1 MIHLRERKT
10 FRLNMKEKKKKARIV
25 ITISLII
32 GFFAL
37 FTATLIKIQV
47 VDGAL
52 YLAKINSVS
61 EKAVVIKAAR
71 GEILDRNGNPLV
83 TNRQGNSIVFESA
96 YFPPASS
103 IELRVEI
110 IDALIKLFE
119 ANSVPWI
126 DNLPL
131 VLEPGGGIAFAPDRD
146 SDITRMKS
154 KDMLNLND
162 YATAQN
168 CFDELVKRYKL
179 EKYALP
185 EAMKIASVCYEMKR
199 LIFNT
204 SNPYTFA
211 LDVPGELVAKV
222 KENSTFYKGVDVIIE
237 PYREYTDGTLAPHI
251 LGMVGAISAEEYAK
265 LKSEGYDL
273 NDEIGKNGIESAME
287 KELRGVDGVKTVITD
302 SEGNAT
308 TEITTPPIQGNTV
321 ILTLDVNL
329 QRVAQDALKQVLTTM
344 DTPVPSAGAVIVINC
359 NTGEILASA
368 SYPTYDI
375 STYSENYNEL
385 SKAKGAPL
393 WNRALLSTYEAGS
406 TMKPAVAI
414 AGLEEGLITKNSTFY
429 CSGTYNYLDVT
440 FKCEQRHVNRNV
452 GVVNAI
458 KESCNTFFY
467 DLGRRLQITK
477 MNQYRTMLG
486 LGQKT
491 GVELNEAAGNLD
503 SPEYRASINQPWR
516 DGYTI
521 QSAVGQANNLFTPIQ
536 LANYCAAIANG
547 GTLYQPH
554 FVRSVRTYD
563 YSGTVL
569 NKEAVIKWETGFSK
583 NTLDIVKEG
592 MLLVGT
598 EGYCRTAFAKLPVTA
613 AAKTGTS
620 QVIRDINGASRK
632 VNNGELISYAPGDK
646 PEIAI
651 ALVAE
656 GFLGGTRAAPMAA
669 MIYDYYFSNT
679 GKAESPQM
687 ENILLG

>member
-1 MIHLRERKT
+1 M
-10 FRLNMKEKKKKARIV
+10 V
-25 ITISLII
+25 
-32 GFFAL
+32 GFFVL
-37 FTATLIKIQV
+37 FAATLIKIQI
-47 VDGAL
+47 VDGEF

-61 EKAVVIKAAR
+61 EKGVLMKAAR

-96 YFPPASS
+96 YFPPAST

-110 IDALIKLFE
+110 IDVLIKLFE
-119 ANSVPWI
+119 TNRVPWI

-131 VLEPGGGIAFAPDRD
+131 VVGADGNIAFAPDRE
-146 SDITRMKS
+146 SDIVKMKS
-154 KDMLNLND
+154 KDLLNLND

-179 EKYALP
+179 ENYALP
-185 EAMKIASVCYEMKR
+185 QARKIASVCYEMKR

-211 LDVPGELVAKV
+211 QDVPGEIVAQI
-222 KENSTFYKGVDVIIE
+222 KENNTFYKGVNVVIE
-237 PYREYTDGTLAPHI
+237 PYREYVDGTLAPHI
-251 LGMVGAISAEEYAK
+251 LGMVGAINADEYAK
-265 LKSEGYDL
+265 LKSEGYSL

-287 KELRGVDGVKTVITD
+287 KELRGVDGVKTVTMD
-302 SEGNAT
+302 SAGVPT

-321 ILTLDVNL
+321 ILTIDAKL
-329 QRVAQDALKQVLTTM
+329 QLAAQEALKELLTATS
-344 DTPVPSAGAVIVINC
+344 TPVPSAGAVIVINC

-375 STYSENYNEL
+375 STYSANYNEL
-385 SKAKGAPL
+385 SKTKGAPL

-406 TMKPAVAI
+406 TMKPSVAI
-414 AGLEEGLITKNSTFY
+414 AGLEEKLISKTSTFY
-429 CSGTYNYLDVT
+429 CSGSYQYLDRT
-440 FKCEQRHVNRNV
+440 FKCEQRHANRNV
-452 GVVNAI
+452 NVVNAI

-467 DLGRRLQITK
+467 ELGRKLGITR
-477 MNQYRTMLG
+477 MNQYRSMLG

-491 GVELNEAAGNLD
+491 GVELNEAAGNMD

-521 QSAVGQANNLFTPIQ
+521 QSAVGQANNLFTPVQ

-563 YSGTVL
+563 YTGTVL
-569 NKEAVIKWETGFSK
+569 DKETVIKWETGFSK
-583 NTLDIVKEG
+583 NTIDIVKEG
-592 MLLVGT
+592 MLRVGT
-598 EGYCRTAFAKLPVTA
+598 EGYCRSAFANLPVTA

-620 QVIRDINGASRK
+620 QVIREINGVSQK
-632 VNNGELISYAPGDK
+632 INNGLLISYAPGDK
-646 PEIAI
+646 PEIAV

-656 GFLGGTRAAPMAA
+656 GFLSGTRAAPITAR
-669 MIYDYYFSNT
+669 IYDYYFSNT
-679 GKAESPQM
+679 GKAASPQT

>member
-1 MIHLRERKT
+1 M
-10 FRLNMKEKKKKARIV
+10 
-25 ITISLII
+25 
-32 GFFAL
+32 
-37 FTATLIKIQV
+37 
-47 VDGAL
+47 
-52 YLAKINSVS
+52 
-61 EKAVVIKAAR
+61 KAAR

-96 YFPPASS
+96 YFPPISTV
-103 IELRVEI
+103 ELRVEI

-119 ANSVPWI
+119 ASKVPWI

-131 VLEPGGGIAFAPDRD
+131 VLDPGGSIVFAEDRE
-146 SDITRMKS
+146 SDIVKMKG
-154 KDMLNLND
+154 KDLLNLND

-179 EKYALP
+179 ENYPLP
-185 EAMKIASVCYEMKR
+185 QARKIASVCYEMKR

-211 LDVPGELVAKV
+211 QDVPGEIVAKI
-222 KENSTFYKGVDVIIE
+222 KENSAFYKGVEVVIE

-251 LGMVGAISAEEYAK
+251 LGMVGAISPEEYIK
-265 LKSEGYDL
+265 LKTEGYSL

-287 KELRGVDGVKTVITD
+287 KELRGVDGIKTVITD
-302 SEGNAT
+302 SEGKVT

-321 ILTLDVNL
+321 ILTIDAKL
-329 QRVAQDALKQVLTTM
+329 QKAAQDALKELLTAM
-344 DTPVPSAGAVIVINC
+344 STPVPSAGAIIAINC

-375 STYSENYNEL
+375 STYSENYSEL
-385 SKAKGAPL
+385 SKAKGSPL

-406 TMKPAVAI
+406 TMKPSVAI
-414 AGLEEGLITKNSTFY
+414 AGLEEKLITKSSTFY
-429 CSGTYNYLDVT
+429 CSGTYQYLDRT
-440 FKCEQRHVNRNV
+440 FKCEQRHANRNV
-452 GVVNAI
+452 SVVPAI
-458 KESCNTFFY
+458 KESCNIFFY
-467 DLGRRLQITK
+467 ELGRKLGITR

-491 GVELNEAAGNLD
+491 GVELNEAAGNQD

-516 DGYTI
+516 DGFTI
-521 QSAVGQANNLFTPIQ
+521 QSAVGQANNLFTPVQ
-536 LANYCAAIANG
+536 LANYCATIANG

-569 NKEAVIKWETGFSK
+569 NKETVVKWETGFNK
-583 NTLDIVKEG
+583 NTIDIVKEG

-598 EGYCRTAFAKLPVTA
+598 EGYCRYAFADLPVTA

-620 QVIRDINGASRK
+620 QVVREINGVAQK
-632 VNNGELISYAPGDK
+632 INNGLLISYAPGDK
-646 PEIAI
+646 PEIAV

-656 GFLGGTRAAPMAA
+656 GFLSGTRAAPITARVF
-669 MIYDYYFSNT
+669 DYYFSNT
-679 GKAESPQM
+679 GKAASPQT
-687 ENILLG
+687 ENVLLG

>member
-1 MIHLRERKT
+1 MRAREKNKKT
-10 FRLNMKEKKKKARIV
+10 RIA
-25 ITISLII
+25 ITVSLII
-32 GFFAL
+32 GLFAL
-37 FTATLIKIQV
+37 FTVTLIKIQLI
-47 VDGAL
+47 DGEF

-61 EKAVVIKAAR
+61 EKSVVIKAAR

-110 IDALIKLFE
+110 IDALINLFE
-119 ANSVPWI
+119 MNDVPWI

-131 VLEPGGGIAFAPDRD
+131 VIGPDGGIAFAPGRE
-146 SDITRMKS
+146 SDIVKMKS
-154 KDMLNLND
+154 KDLLNLND

-179 EKYALP
+179 EHYDLP
-185 EAMKIASVCYEMKR
+185 QARKIASVCYEMKR

-211 LDVPGELVAKV
+211 QDVPGDLVAKI
-222 KENSTFYKGVDVIIE
+222 KENNTFYKGVDVVIE

-251 LGMVGAISAEEYAK
+251 LGMVGAINADEYEK
-265 LKSEGYDL
+265 LKSEGYGL

-287 KELRGVDGVKTVITD
+287 KDLRGVDGVKTVTRD
-302 SEGNAT
+302 GEGLPT
-308 TEITTPPIQGNTV
+308 TKITTPPIQGNTV
-321 ILTLDVNL
+321 
-329 QRVAQDALKQVLTTM
+329 VLTIDAKLQQAAQEALQELLTATS
-344 DTPVPSAGAVIVINC
+344 TPVPSAGAVIVINC

-375 STYSENYNEL
+375 STYSENYNKL
-385 SKAKGAPL
+385 SKIEGAPL

-406 TMKPAVAI
+406 TLKPSVAI
-414 AGLEEGLITKNSTFY
+414 AGLEEKLISRNSSFY
-429 CSGTYNYLDVT
+429 CSGSYKYLDRT
-440 FKCEQRHVNRNV
+440 FKCEQRHANRNV
-452 GVVNAI
+452 SVVNAI

-467 DLGRRLQITK
+467 ELGRKLGITR
-477 MNQYRTMLG
+477 MNQYRNMLG

-491 GVELNEAAGNLD
+491 GVELNEATGNID
-503 SPEYRASINQPWR
+503 SPEYRASIDQPWR

-521 QSAVGQANNLFTPIQ
+521 QSAVGQANNLFTPVQ

-554 FVRSVRTYD
+554 FVRSVRTHD
-563 YSGTVL
+563 YSSTVL
-569 NKEAVIKWETGFSK
+569 NNETIVKWETGFSK
-583 NTLDIVKEG
+583 TTIDIVKEG

-598 EGYCRTAFAKLPVTA
+598 EGYCRRAFANLPVTA

-620 QVIRDINGASRK
+620 QVIREINGVSQK
-632 VNNGELISYAPGDK
+632 INHGLLISYAPGDK
-646 PEIAI
+646 PEIAV

-656 GFLGGTRAAPMAA
+656 GFLSGTRAAPITAR
-669 MIYDYYFSNT
+669 IYDYYFSNT
-679 GKAESPQM
+679 GKAASPQT